1 MNKNKEYR
9 EAQNTETTA
18 DMQIHGYALLFEQPT
33 VLYEEDGIKYK
44 EVIDQHALD
53 GVDLSDVCLRYNH
66 DEGHT
71 ILART
76 RGGSLKLSVD
86 ENGLYFEATIADTTA
101 GRDIYTLIKDG
112 LISGCSFGF
121 IVREDSYDVQTHTRR
136 ILKFDKVFEIS
147 VVDIPA
153 YDGAVVSARDYF
165 SAKKEAEER
174 AEYEAQKKRL
184 YILSLC

>member
-1 MNKNKEYR
+1 MNNNKEYR
-9 EAQNTETTA
+9 EAQHTETTS
-18 DMQIHGYALLFEQPT
+18 DMQIQGYALLFEQPT
-33 VLYEEDGIKYK
+33 ILFEEDGIKYK

-53 GVDLSDVCLRYNH
+53 GVDLFDVCLRYNH

-76 RGGSLKLSVD
+76 RGGSLNLTVD
-86 ENGLYFEATIADTTA
+86 ENGLYFEAKIADTTQ

-121 IVREDSYDVQTHTRR
+121 VVKEDSYDVKTHTRR
-136 ILKFDKVFEIS
+136 ILSFDKIYEIS
-147 VVDIPA
+147 VVDLPA
-153 YDGAVVSARDYF
+153 YEGATVSARDHF
-165 SAKKEAEER
+165 TARREAESK

-184 YILSLC
+184 YLLSLT